1 MTRITKEMSCFPA
14 LRFGALY
21 MILDICQRL
30 NSKIQMPTV
39 TGTVKLNSRLGYP
52 TVPPGIRMWRA
63 RSIITMRSGDN
74 TMYSDPSI
82 YSYNTEFERREA
94 SLRLKAPSIISTA
107 LSTLSEDTFYA
118 GRSQTD
124 PYKVLLVGVSQT
136 GKSTII
142 KQLKIA
148 YGEGFSNS
156 ERESL
161 FEVVFQSFATAVQ
174 TVVDYMNE
182 KNIGYKYGYQKL
194 LRLSTWEYSQEY
206 VEEAIILLKDP
217 AVVEILKSDWARY
230 RLDTSKQYFLDQA
243 SRFKYSSFLPS
254 DDDIIHANH
263 GTTGIWETDLKMR
276 NLHIRVYDVGESRSE
291 RRKWIHRFESIT
303 SVIFCA
309 ALDDYYKVIPEG
321 DYTSRMEESIVIF
334 DAIHSSRW
342 FAGKPTILLL
352 NKFDVF
358 KEILQK
364 IPLQDPEY
372 HGGGDVSKAV
382 GFILQRY
389 RKCVESIQKPI
400 YPHLLQATDW
410 RNVRQ
415 VFRTVRDEILM
426 TALEDHVV
434 NLKLVD

>member
-1 MTRITKEMSCFPA
+1 
-14 LRFGALY
+14 
-21 MILDICQRL
+21 
-30 NSKIQMPTV
+30 
-39 TGTVKLNSRLGYP
+39 
-52 TVPPGIRMWRA
+52 
-63 RSIITMRSGDN
+63 
-74 TMYSDPSI
+74 MYSDPSI

-124 PYKVLLVGVSQT
+124 PYKVLLLGASQT

-161 FEVVFQSFATAVQ
+161 FEVVFQSFVIAVQ

-182 KNIGYKYGYQKL
+182 KNIGCSHPMGKRSHEI

-206 VEEAIILLKDP
+206 VELAIIFLKDP
-217 AVVEILKSDWARY
+217 TVVKILKSDWARY
-230 RLDTSKQYFLDQA
+230 RLNTSKQYFLDQT
-243 SRFKYSSFLPS
+243 SRFKDPSFLPS

-263 GTTGIWETDLKMR
+263 RTTGIWETDLKMR
-276 NLHIRVYDVGESRSE
+276 NLHIRVYDVGGTRSE
-291 RRKWIHRFESIT
+291 RKKWIHRFESIT

-309 ALDDYYKVIPEG
+309 ALDDYYKVISE
-321 DYTSRMEESIVIF
+321 DNDINRMEESILLF
-334 DAIHSSRW
+334 YAIHNSRW
-342 FAGKPTILLL
+342 FVGKPTILLL
-352 NKFDVF
+352 NKFDAF
-358 KEILQK
+358 KEILRK

-389 RKCVESIQKPI
+389 RKCVGSIQKPI
-400 YPHLLQATDW
+400 YPHLLQATDR
-410 RNVRQ
+410 RNIRQ